1 MGMNS
6 INTNIAAM
14 TALQSLQQTS
24 KDMLTTQSHI
34 STGLRVATASDNA
47 AYWSIATSMRSDS
60 ASLSTVQDALGLGK
74 GTVNVAYTAMN
85 SSIDLVSQMKQ
96 KLAAALGPGVD
107 RSKIQSDITELQNQ
121 LKGVSDSASFS
132 GENWLSVNSAVTGY
146 NATKSI
152 VSSFTRDATGTV
164 SIGYIKV
171 DTSQAVLFDSNT
183 TGSSQGILDSARD
196 SAGAI
201 VSGTAAGTSI
211 MSIDISKLTDSAA
224 DQGILQGYIQS
235 VSKAFDEMTTAAT
248 GLGATQTRI
257 NLQTDFVSSLMDSI
271 NTGVSQLVDA
281 DMNQE
286 STKLQALQVKQ
297 QLGVQA
303 LSIANQSSQ
312 NILSLFRG

>member
-6 INTNIAAM
+6 INTNVAAM

-24 KDMLTTQSHI
+24 KDMLTTQSRI
-34 STGLRVATASDNA
+34 STGLRVASASDNA
-47 AYWSIATSMRSDS
+47 AYWSIATSMRSDN
-60 ASLSTVQDALGLGK
+60 AALSTVQDALGLGK

-121 LKGVSDSASFS
+121 LKGVADSASFS
-132 GENWLSVNSAVTGY
+132 GENWLSVDSSATGY

-152 VSSFTRDATGTV
+152 VSSFTRNSSGAV
-164 SIGYIKV
+164 SIGYITV
-171 DTSQAVLFDSNT
+171 DTSKAVLFDAGT
-183 TGSSQGILDSARD
+183 GTGSGGILDSQRD
-196 SAGAI
+196 STGAV
-201 VSGTAAGTSI
+201 VSTGGTSI
-211 MSIDISKLTDSAA
+211 MNIDISSLDNSAA
-224 DQGILQGYIQS
+224 DQATLSGYVQA
-235 VSKAFDEMTTAAT
+235 VSKALDEMTSAAT
-248 GLGATQTRI
+248 GLGANQTRI
-257 NLQTDFVSSLMDSI
+257 NLQSDFVSTLRDSI
-271 NTGVSQLVDA
+271 TTGVSQLVDA
-281 DMNQE
+281 DMNEE
-286 STKLQALQVKQ
+286 STRLQALQVKQ

>member
-1 MGMNS
+1 
-6 INTNIAAM
+6 
-14 TALQSLQQTS
+14 
-24 KDMLTTQSHI
+24 
-34 STGLRVATASDNA
+34 
-47 AYWSIATSMRSDS
+47 
-60 ASLSTVQDALGLGK
+60 
-74 GTVNVAYTAMN
+74 MN

-121 LKGVSDSASFS
+121 LKGVADSASFS
-132 GENWLSVNSAVTGY
+132 GENWLSVDSSVTGY

-152 VSSFTRDATGTV
+152 VSSFTRDSSGDV

-171 DTSQAVLFDSNT
+171 DTSQAVLFDANT
-183 TGSSQGILDSARD
+183 AGSSQGILDSARD
-196 SAGAI
+196 STGAI
-201 VSGTAAGTSI
+201 VSGTASGTSI
-211 MSIDISKLTDSAA
+211 MNIDISTLTDSAA
-224 DQGILQGYIQS
+224 DQAVLQGYIQS

-271 NTGVSQLVDA
+271 TTGVSQLVDA

>member
-24 KDMLTTQSHI
+24 KDMLTTQSRI
-34 STGLRVATASDNA
+34 STGLKVASASDNA
-47 AYWSIATSMRSDS
+47 AYWSIATSMRSDND
-60 ASLSTVQDALGLGK
+60 ALSTVQDALGLGK

-107 RSKIQSDITELQNQ
+107 RSKIQSDITELQSQ
-121 LKGVSDSASFS
+121 LKGVADSASFS
-132 GENWLSVNSAVTGY
+132 GENWLSVDSSATGY

-152 VSSFTRDATGTV
+152 VSSFTRASDGTV
-164 SIGYIKV
+164 SIGYITV
-171 DTSQAVLFDSNT
+171 DTSEAVLFDSNT
-183 TGSSQGILDSARD
+183 AGSSQGILDSAR
-196 SAGAI
+196 
-201 VSGTAAGTSI
+201 GTDGNITTGTGGTSI
-211 MSIDISKLTDSAA
+211 MDIDISSLTDSAT
-224 DQGILQGYIQS
+224 DQATLQNYIQS
-235 VSKAFDEMTTAAT
+235 VSRAFDEMTKAAT
-248 GLGATQTRI
+248 GLGSNQTRI

-271 NTGVSQLVDA
+271 TTGVSQLVDA
-281 DMNQE
+281 DMNEE

>member
-24 KDMLTTQSHI
+24 KDMLTTQSRI

-47 AYWSIATSMRSDS
+47 AYWSIATAMRSDND
-60 ASLSTVQDALGLGK
+60 ALSTVQDALGLGK
-74 GTVNVAYTAMN
+74 STVNVAYTGMN
-85 SSIDLVSQMKQ
+85 NSISLVSQMKD
-96 KLAAALGPGVD
+96 KLAAALAPGVD
-107 RSKIQSDITELQNQ
+107 RSKIQSDIKELQNQ
-121 LKGVSDSASFS
+121 LKGVADSASFS
-132 GENWLSVNSAVTGY
+132 GENWLSVDSSKTGY

-152 VSSFTRDATGTV
+152 VSSFTRSSDGTV

-171 DTSQAVLFDSNT
+171 DTSKAVLFDANT
-183 TGSSQGILDSARD
+183 TAGADGILDAQRSTT
-196 SAGAI
+196 GAVVTTGG
-201 VSGTAAGTSI
+201 VSV
-211 MSIDISKLTDSAA
+211 MSIDISTLSDSAA
-224 DQGILQGYIQS
+224 DQAVLSGYIQA
-235 VSKAFDEMTTAAT
+235 VSKAFDEMTKAAT

-257 NLQTDFVSSLMDSI
+257 NLQTDFVTSLMDSI
-271 NTGVSQLVDA
+271 KSGISQLVDA
-281 DMNQE
+281 DMNEE
-286 STKLQALQVKQ
+286 STRLQALQVKQ

>member
-132 GENWLSVNSAVTGY
+132 GENWLSVDSSVTGY

-152 VSSFTRDATGTV
+152 VSSFTRDSTGTV

-183 TGSSQGILDSARD
+183 AGSSQGILDSARD
-196 SAGAI
+196 STGAV
-201 VSGTAAGTSI
+201 VSGTASGTSI

-271 NTGVSQLVDA
+271 TTGISQLVDA

>member
-24 KDMLTTQSHI
+24 RDMLTTQSHI

-132 GENWLSVNSAVTGY
+132 GENWLSVDSSVTGY

-152 VSSFTRDATGTV
+152 VSSFTRDSTGTV

-171 DTSQAVLFDSNT
+171 DTSQAVLFDTNT
-183 TGSSQGILDSARD
+183 AGSSQGILDSARD
-196 SAGAI
+196 STGAV
-201 VSGTAAGTSI
+201 VSGTASGTSI
-211 MSIDISKLTDSAA
+211 MSIDISKLTDSAT

-271 NTGVSQLVDA
+271 TTGISQLVDA

>member
-132 GENWLSVNSAVTGY
+132 GENWLSVDSSVTGY

-152 VSSFTRDATGTV
+152 VSSFTRDSTGTV

-171 DTSQAVLFDSNT
+171 DTSQAVLFDANT
-183 TGSSQGILDSARD
+183 AGSSQGILDSARD
-196 SAGAI
+196 STGAI
-201 VSGTAAGTSI
+201 VSGTASGTSI
-211 MSIDISKLTDSAA
+211 MNIDISTLTDSAA
-224 DQGILQGYIQS
+224 DQAVLQGYIQS

-271 NTGVSQLVDA
+271 TTGVSQLVDA

>member
-24 KDMLTTQSHI
+24 RDMLTTQSHI

-132 GENWLSVNSAVTGY
+132 GENWLSVDSSVTGY

-152 VSSFTRDATGTV
+152 VSSFTRDSTGTV

-171 DTSQAVLFDSNT
+171 DTSQAVLFDTNT
-183 TGSSQGILDSARD
+183 AGSSQGILDSARD
-196 SAGAI
+196 STGAI
-201 VSGTAAGTSI
+201 VSGTASGTSI
-211 MSIDISKLTDSAA
+211 MSIDISTLTDSAA
-224 DQGILQGYIQS
+224 DQGMLQGYIQS

-271 NTGVSQLVDA
+271 TTGISQLVDA

>member
-6 INTNIAAM
+6 INTNVAAM

-24 KDMLTTQSHI
+24 KDMLTTQSRI
-34 STGLRVATASDNA
+34 STGLRVASASDNA
-47 AYWSIATSMRSDS
+47 AYWSIATSMRSDN
-60 ASLSTVQDALGLGK
+60 AALSTVQDALGLGK

-121 LKGVSDSASFS
+121 LKGVADSASFS
-132 GENWLSVNSAVTGY
+132 GENWLSVDSSATGY

-152 VSSFTRDATGTV
+152 VSSFTRNSSGAV
-164 SIGYIKV
+164 SIGYITV
-171 DTSQAVLFDSNT
+171 DTSKAVLFDAG
-183 TGSSQGILDSARD
+183 TGTGAGGILDSQRD
-196 SAGAI
+196 STGAV
-201 VSGTAAGTSI
+201 VSTGGTSI
-211 MSIDISKLTDSAA
+211 MNIDISSLDNSATDQATLS
-224 DQGILQGYIQS
+224 GYVQA
-235 VSKAFDEMTTAAT
+235 VSKALDEMTSAAT
-248 GLGATQTRI
+248 GLGANQTRI
-257 NLQTDFVSSLMDSI
+257 NLQSDFVSTLRDSI
-271 NTGVSQLVDA
+271 TTGVSQLVDA
-281 DMNQE
+281 DMNEE
-286 STKLQALQVKQ
+286 STRLQALQVKQ

>member
-132 GENWLSVNSAVTGY
+132 GENWLSVDSSVTGY

-152 VSSFTRDATGTV
+152 VSSFTRDSTGTV

-171 DTSQAVLFDSNT
+171 DTSQAVLFDANT
-183 TGSSQGILDSARD
+183 AGSSQGILDSARD
-196 SAGAI
+196 STGAI
-201 VSGTAAGTSI
+201 VSGTASGTSI
-211 MSIDISKLTDSAA
+211 MSIDISTLTDSST

>member
-6 INTNIAAM
+6 INTNVAAM

-24 KDMLTTQSHI
+24 KDMLTTQSRI
-34 STGLRVATASDNA
+34 STGLRVASASDNA
-47 AYWSIATSMRSDS
+47 AYWSIATSMRSDNS
-60 ASLSTVQDALGLGK
+60 ALSTVQDALGLGK

-107 RSKIQSDITELQNQ
+107 RSKIQSDIKELQNQ
-121 LKGVSDSASFS
+121 LKGVADSASFS
-132 GENWLSVNSAVTGY
+132 GENWLSVDSSVTGY

-152 VSSFTRDATGTV
+152 VSSFTRGSDGTV
-164 SIGYIKV
+164 SIGYITV

-183 TGSSQGILDSARD
+183 AGSSQGILDSAR
-196 SAGAI
+196 
-201 VSGTAAGTSI
+201 GTDGSITTATGGTSI
-211 MSIDISKLTDSAA
+211 MDIDISTLTDSAA
-224 DQGILQGYIQS
+224 DQATLQGYVQS
-235 VSKAFDEMTTAAT
+235 VQKALDSMTTAAT
-248 GLGATQTRI
+248 GLGANQTRI
-257 NLQTDFVSSLMDSI
+257 NLQSDFVSTLMDSI
-271 NTGVSQLVDA
+271 TTGVSQLVDA
-281 DMNQE
+281 DMNEE
-286 STKLQALQVKQ
+286 STRLQALQVKQ

>member
-24 KDMLTTQSHI
+24 KDMLTTQSRI
-34 STGLRVATASDNA
+34 STGLRVASASDNA
-47 AYWSIATSMRSDS
+47 AYWSIATSMRSDN
-60 ASLSTVQDALGLGK
+60 AALSTVQDALGLGK

-121 LKGVSDSASFS
+121 LKGVADSASFS
-132 GENWLSVNSAVTGY
+132 GENWLSVDSSATGY

-152 VSSFTRDATGTV
+152 VSSFTRSSDGSV
-164 SIGYIKV
+164 SIGYITV
-171 DTSQAVLFDSNT
+171 DTSQAVLFDANT
-183 TGSSQGILDSARD
+183 SASAGGILDSQRD
-196 SAGAI
+196 STGAV
-201 VSGTAAGTSI
+201 VSTGGTSI
-211 MSIDISKLTDSAA
+211 MGIDISNLTDSAA
-224 DQGILQGYIQS
+224 DQATLSGYVQS
-235 VSKAFDEMTTAAT
+235 VQKALDAMTTAAT
-248 GLGATQTRI
+248 GLGANQTRI
-257 NLQTDFVSSLMDSI
+257 NLQSDFVSTLMDSI
-271 NTGVSQLVDA
+271 TTGVSQLVDA

>member
-24 KDMLTTQSHI
+24 RDMLTTQSHI

-132 GENWLSVNSAVTGY
+132 GENWLSVDSSVTGY

-152 VSSFTRDATGTV
+152 VSSFTRDSTGTV

-183 TGSSQGILDSARD
+183 AGSSQGILDSARD
-196 SAGAI
+196 STGAV
-201 VSGTAAGTSI
+201 VSGTASGTSI

-271 NTGVSQLVDA
+271 TTGISQLVDA